1 MNTILCLTKQEL
13 LFKNIF
19 GQFFENFDHSDV
31 VEFTF
36 LLLLESESKMKKC
49 ENLQLEIRTASYMYI
64 FFEKNEAT
72 IQVAPHI
79 VSASKK

>member
-1 MNTILCLTKQEL
+1 MNTILCLAKQEL

-36 LLLLESESKMKKC
+36 LLLFLLESESKMK
-49 ENLQLEIRTASYMYI
+49 EGTNVQLEIRRAL
-64 FFEKNEAT
+64 
-72 IQVAPHI
+72 
-79 VSASKK
+79 

>member
-31 VEFTF
+31 VEITF
-36 LLLLESESKMKKC
+36 LLLFLLESESKMK
-49 ENLQLEIRTASYMYI
+49 EGTNVQLEIRRAL
-64 FFEKNEAT
+64 
-72 IQVAPHI
+72 
-79 VSASKK
+79 

>member
-1 MNTILCLTKQEL
+1 MNTILCLAKQEL
-13 LFKNIF
+13 FFKNIF

-36 LLLLESESKMKKC
+36 LLLESESKMKKC
-49 ENLQLEIRTASYMYI
+49 ENVQVEIRTASYILKKMRQL
-64 FFEKNEAT
+64 FKL
-72 IQVAPHI
+72 PHI

>member
-1 MNTILCLTKQEL
+1 MNTILCLAKQEL
-13 LFKNIF
+13 FFKNIF

-36 LLLLESESKMKKC
+36 LLLLLFEFESKIKKGA
-49 ENLQLEIRTASYMYI
+49 NVQLEIRTLKTMRQL
-64 FFEKNEAT
+64 FKF
-72 IQVAPHI
+72 PHL

>member
-1 MNTILCLTKQEL
+1 MNTILCLAKQEL

-36 LLLLESESKMKKC
+36 LFLLLLESESKMKKGA
-49 ENLQLEIRTASYMYI
+49 NVQSEIPTPSY
-64 FFEKNEAT
+64 FFTCRNCRRR
-72 IQVAPHI
+72 Q
-79 VSASKK
+79 S